1 MSYAIPTVPSVTVT
15 SATPQLVA
23 GTTTNLNTS
32 VPVVVT
38 DPSAGANPV
47 TVTGSGTL
55 AIGTQSA
62 QVVISGSSN
71 IEIGIAKGSSGN
83 PLSMGGSVIQATDT
97 STGDKT
103 VNLIGANIGGA
114 KVSGSVNLSNSG
126 GVGTIASNAP
136 PGTFSGTPDTYIH
149 TGAGND
155 EIQGS
160 DGIDFIRAGAGNDV
174 INAGDGNDI
183 VRPGAGNDQ
192 ITLGLGN
199 DIVYLTV
206 DQIQGTSTKTISDF
220 NTQGTDK
227 IQIAKNLE
235 KLVTISGKGTKEIII
250 TLSGA
255 QTGTTK
261 IISEGKIIGNDD
273 IQFI

>member
-1 MSYAIPTVPSVTVT
+1 MSYAIPTVAQVTIT
-15 SATPQLVA
+15 ASTPQLVA
-23 GTTTNLNTS
+23 GTTTTLDTS

-47 TVTGSGTL
+47 TVTGSGIL
-55 AIGTQSA
+55 AVGTQSA
-62 QVVISGSSN
+62 QVVISGTSN
-71 IEIGIAKGSSGN
+71 IQIGIAKDSTGN
-83 PLSMGGSVIQATDT
+83 PLSMGGVVIQATD
-97 STGDKT
+97 SSLGDKI

-114 KVSGSVNLSNSG
+114 KVSGSVNLSTSG
-126 GVGTIASNAP
+126 GVGTIAGNAP

-155 EIQGS
+155 DIQGS

-183 VRPGAGNDQ
+183 VRPGAGNDE

-199 DIVYLTV
+199 DVVYLTV

-220 NTQGTDK
+220 NTKGTDK
-227 IQIAKNLE
+227 IQIANNL
-235 KLVTISGKGTKEIII
+235 KDLISISGKGTKEIII

-261 IISEGKIIGNDD
+261 IISNGKIITDDD